1 MFAFDKR
8 RINPLNSMSY
18 PAKALKAIR
27 HPLLFKNRI
36 QYNIERYKSDSLAR
50 NGYYN
55 YPHPIIFLAGMNMGG
70 STWMK
75 NLLSQIPGYYTRS
88 TPMPWEVSYYQ
99 NICDSAFKHT
109 PVDAYTLFKTH
120 LNPTQENLDCISRNG
135 VSKILVTYRDF
146 RDAAVALVHRLMEFP
161 KPSNA
166 PDFVDYKKLGFDK
179 SLIHVLENIDQ
190 YYISWMDGWMEF
202 AQKDTNR
209 FHFTKFEELKADT
222 NDSFKKVLKFYEI
235 SLSDDLIELIVARAK
250 GKGNMNDN
258 INKSFVLPFGI
269 SSNFR
274 SGKVGGWRSEFS
286 GVHVELAKEKIGK
299 SLIDYGYE
307 TNLEW
312 TI

>member
-1 MFAFDKR
+1 MNR
-8 RINPLNSMSY
+8 ELLYY
-18 PAKALKAIR
+18 PGKALKALR
-27 HPLLFKNRI
+27 QPLMLKQRIEYNFERFKGDRRSRLGL
-36 QYNIERYKSDSLAR
+36 YP
-50 NGYYN
+50 
-55 YPHPIIFLAGMNMGG
+55 YPHQIIFLAGMNMGG

-99 NICDSAFKHT
+99 DICDSAFKHT

-120 LNPTQENLDCISRNG
+120 LNPTQDNMDCITRNG

-161 KPSNA
+161 KPSNVA
-166 PDFVDYKKLGFDK
+166 DFVDYKKMGFDK

-190 YYISWMDGWMEF
+190 YYISWVEGWMGF
-202 AQKDTNR
+202 ARKDSNR

-222 NDSFKKVLKFYEI
+222 IGSFKKVLEFYEL
-235 SLSDDLIELIVARAK
+235 SFSDDLIELIVESAK
-250 GKGNMNDN
+250 GKGNMRDN
-258 INKSFVLPFGI
+258 INRSSVLPFGI

-286 GVHVELAKEKIGK
+286 EAHVELAKKNIGQ

-307 TNLEW
+307 TNLDW
-312 TI
+312 SI